1 MESDSCMSLDGRE
14 GPLITSTAVESFETI
29 FTRYY
34 PLVYRL
40 AYRYVGQPGEAEDIA
55 QEVFLRFY
63 HLPPHAA
70 NEAQQRAWLCRV
82 AINLGLNALRKRKSL
97 SGQERRIDA
106 YAQESA
112 LDVAEDQNPEQIVLA
127 EEQAALVRSI
137 LLELPERQQ
146 VCLVLRSIG
155 LSYGEIA
162 EATGISITSIGTVL
176 ARAVQNFRRSYHERT
191 ATTEA

>member
-1 MESDSCMSLDGRE
+1 MSLDDRE
-14 GPLITSTAVESFETI
+14 RPLDPSAEAESFETI

-40 AYRYVGQPGEAEDIA
+40 AYRYVGHPDEAEDIA

-63 HLPPHAA
+63 HLPPHTA

-82 AINLGLNALRKRKSL
+82 AINLGLNALRTRKSR

-106 YAQESA
+106 VIRESA
-112 LDVAEDQNPEQIVLA
+112 LHVAEESNPEWVVLA
-127 EEQAALVRSI
+127 NEQAVLVRSI
-137 LLELPERQQ
+137 LTQLPERQQ
-146 VCLVLRSIG
+146 VCLMLRSIG

-162 EATGISITSIGTVL
+162 EVTGIPITSIGSVL
-176 ARAVQNFRRSYHERT
+176 ARAVETFRRSYHERT
-191 ATTEA
+191 TATEAE

>member
-1 MESDSCMSLDGRE
+1 MSLDDSER
-14 GPLITSTAVESFETI
+14 PLVTSAEVESFEVI

-40 AYRYVGQPGEAEDIA
+40 AYRYVGQPDEAEDIA

-63 HLPPHAA
+63 HLPPHAF

-82 AINLGLNALRKRKSL
+82 AINLGLNAQRKRKSRF
-97 SGQERRIDA
+97 GQERRIDA
-106 YAQESA
+106 AVQENV
-112 LDVAEDQNPEQIVLA
+112 LDVAKDRNPELFVLA
-127 EEQAALVRSI
+127 DEQAALVRAI

-155 LSYGEIA
+155 FSYGEIA

-176 ARAVQNFRRSYHERT
+176 ARAMQAFRRSYYERT
-191 ATTEA
+191 TAAGTE